1 MNGLERLFRLQ
12 EHGTTVTTEV
22 RAGVVTFLTM
32 AYILFVNPQILAQA
46 GMPAE
51 DVAVATALAAAVAAL
66 VMGLWAN
73 YPFALAPGMGLNA
86 YFTFGVVLGLGISWQ
101 VALAAVF
108 VEGVLFLVL
117 AVSGVRAALLRA
129 IPTSIKIATMSGIG
143 LFLAIIGFEGAGLVV
158 DHPATLVTLGDVTSP
173 LVLLSLVGLVVIAV
187 LMAARVKGAIL
198 IGILGVT
205 VACWV
210 LGLTPWPEQLLTVPH
225 LPTETLFAMDFSG
238 LLTGKLLL
246 VVVAFLFVDIF
257 DTAGTLIG
265 VGRLGGFLDKQGELP
280 RANRAFAADAVGTM
294 VGAAVGTS
302 TVTSYVE
309 SATGVEEG
317 GRTGLTAVVVAVLF
331 LLSLALTPLF
341 TSVPVAATAPALIV
355 VGALMMRGA
364 KELDWS
370 QIDEAVPAFLTVA
383 TMPFTYSIANGI
395 SFGIVSYV
403 LIKALRGRFREVH
416 PLMYVLAALLI
427 VFYAVRA
434 ADSPQGSKPAGLVD
448 RLGFQIGVPF
458 AGPPGCCPERCLRRA
473 RSTDPKEA
481 ICLTRDRP
489 AKVG

>member
-1 MNGLERLFRLQ
+1 MSIIAPKVSGLERFFRLQ
-12 EHGTTVTTEV
+12 EHGTTVATEV

-32 AYILFVNPQILAQA
+32 AYILFVNPQILSQA

-51 DVAVATALAAAVAAL
+51 DVAVATALAAAAAAL

-108 VEGVLFLVL
+108 VEGVLFLLL
-117 AVSGVRAALLRA
+117 ALSGVRAALLRA

-158 DHPATLVTLGDVTSP
+158 DHPATLVTLGDVKSP
-173 LVLLSLVGLVVIAV
+173 LVLLSLAGLVVIAV

-210 LGLTPWPEQLLTVPH
+210 LGLTPWPEQLVTVPH

-265 VGRLGGFLDKQGELP
+265 VGRLGGFLDEKGELP

-317 GRTGLTAVVVAVLF
+317 GRTGLTSVVVSALF
-331 LLSLALTPLF
+331 LMSLAMTPLF
-341 TSVPVAATAPALIV
+341 TSVPTAATAPALIV

-403 LIKALRGRFREVH
+403 LIKALRGRFRDVH
-416 PLMYVLAALLI
+416 PVMYVLAGLLI
-427 VFYAVRA
+427 AFYAVRT
-434 ADSPQGSKPAGLVD
+434 GG
-448 RLGFQIGVPF
+448 
-458 AGPPGCCPERCLRRA
+458 
-473 RSTDPKEA
+473 
-481 ICLTRDRP
+481 
-489 AKVG
+489 